1 MAQTVCPLVSAE
13 DRARLEAIVADRN
26 REVYPASTNVRRD
39 QHYVP
44 WPISA
49 VAKVTAG
56 DCSVLLLA
64 RAHLKDGNP
73 DTKVCYKEPH
83 YTSVWVEWNEWLTKS
98 RTVSGVILDHMFGAQ
113 DPG

>member
-1 MAQTVCPLVSAE
+1 
-13 DRARLEAIVADRN
+13 VAAKIN
-26 REVYPASTNVRRD
+26 GVEVYRASTNVRRD

-64 RAHLKDGNP
+64 RAHLKNGNP

-98 RTVSGVILDHMFGAQ
+98 RTVSV
-113 DPG
+113 